1 MNLPRHDD
9 LENPPDFCELRDD
22 YWQLWDQLKA
32 AEIKMA
38 EIAESISPMETGHPD
53 NPFLSNANVDAP
65 AHERQRNEL
74 VRIARD
80 YIEALDDS
88 GDEAKAKDYRRWLNR
103 IIKMTTLTELKS

>member
-38 EIAESISPMETGHPD
+38 KIAEYISPMEHGHPD
-53 NPFLSNANVDAP
+53 NLFLSNSSINGATASCASKSSN
-65 AHERQRNEL
+65 HE
-74 VRIARD
+74 
-80 YIEALDDS
+80 
-88 GDEAKAKDYRRWLNR
+88 
-103 IIKMTTLTELKS
+103 TT

>member
-9 LENPPDFCELRDD
+9 LENPPDYCELRDD

-53 NPFLSNANVDAP
+53 NPFLSNETCP
-65 AHERQRNEL
+65 STGE
-74 VRIARD
+74 
-80 YIEALDDS
+80 
-88 GDEAKAKDYRRWLNR
+88 
-103 IIKMTTLTELKS
+103 TEKLLK

>member
-38 EIAESISPMETGHPD
+38 KIAEYISPMEHGHPD
-53 NPFLSNANVDAP
+53 NLFLSND
-65 AHERQRNEL
+65 L
-74 VRIARD
+74 
-80 YIEALDDS
+80 ALAQPEDHNKPS
-88 GDEAKAKDYRRWLNR
+88 N
-103 IIKMTTLTELKS
+103 T